1 MNNLRDLLKHEIDD
15 LYSAEEQILSALP
28 GMIEKASNPSLKN
41 SLTEHLRITEQQ
53 KNRLDK
59 VLQTLNEGG
68 QDSGNGKKKGILGLF
83 GGKHKCKG
91 MEGIIDEGKKIM
103 GEDMDPDVM
112 DAAIIASAQK
122 VEHYEICGYGTA
134 RSYAEELGLQQVAAL
149 LEKTLD
155 EEYDADDKLTF
166 LAESRI
172 NKQAE
177 RNGNSKSGSGNTR
190 SSVRETSKESA
201 RTREVEMEPVS
212 TRQSG
217 QSRSTSGSTQ
227 KAGAPKGSSARTSTS
242 RSTAAK
248 KTTAQKSASKNSGS
262 TGRGSSGN
270 GRSRGR

>member
-1 MNNLRDLLKHEIDD
+1 M
-15 LYSAEEQILSALP
+15 
-28 GMIEKASNPSLKN
+28 
-41 SLTEHLRITEQQ
+41 
-53 KNRLDK
+53 
-59 VLQTLNEGG
+59 
-68 QDSGNGKKKGILGLF
+68 
-83 GGKHKCKG
+83 
-91 MEGIIDEGKKIM
+91 
-103 GEDMDPDVM
+103 
-112 DAAIIASAQK
+112 
-122 VEHYEICGYGTA
+122 EHYEICGYGTA

-248 KTTAQKSASKNSGS
+248 KTTTQKSASKNSGS